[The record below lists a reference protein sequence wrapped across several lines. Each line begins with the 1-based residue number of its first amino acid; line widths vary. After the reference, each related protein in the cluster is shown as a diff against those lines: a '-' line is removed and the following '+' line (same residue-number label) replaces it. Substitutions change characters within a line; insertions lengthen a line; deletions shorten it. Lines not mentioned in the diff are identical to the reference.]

1 MPVVRAISDSWGMLV
16 HCDTESSNPVHDNLF
31 GVLASKLHEEKLTL
45 FGVPMRMSF
54 ALLGMNL
61 RELEIS
67 LNRSLTF
74 GEGSVRRTGV
84 LPSSSAGESSEMKE
98 RL

>member
-1 MPVVRAISDSWGMLV
+1 MSVVRAMSDSWGILA
-16 HCDTESSNPVHDNLF
+16 HCNAESSNPIHDSSF
-31 GVLASKLHEEKLTL
+31 GLLASKLHEEKLTL

-74 GEGSVRRTGV
+74 GEGSVR
-84 LPSSSAGESSEMKE
+84 
-98 RL
+98 